1 MGLFKRK
8 QQEEEPAAK
17 PEAISIQYDRDSVV
31 VEATDIEAALSVLQ
45 FWEDAHGQKPDSGV
59 SRRVGFSTDHMS
71 DVGSDTERAPEA
83 VPQGCDNPDC
93 DCDE

>member
-1 MGLFKRK
+1 MAWFKRK
-8 QQEEEPAAK
+8 QQQEEPAAK

-71 DVGSDTERAPEA
+71 DVGSDTDLAPQQTE
-83 VPQGCDNPDC
+83 QTCDDPDC